1 MHSIICSFSC
11 QFIRYILFLIIER
24 AYMILSHTYVKFGG
38 AESYLSDT
46 WTLLLNFAI
55 IGGRTEVKP
64 VFKPDIST
72 LYNPSAT
79 WFKEQLSVALRV
91 TGS

>member
-1 MHSIICSFSC
+1 MYFIICSFSY
-11 QFIRYILFLIIER
+11 QFIRHSISHHR

-38 AESYLSDT
+38 AKNYLSDT
-46 WTLLLNFAI
+46 WTLLNFAI
-55 IGGRTEVKP
+55 IGGRTEVEP

-79 WFKEQLSVALRV
+79 
-91 TGS
+91 